1 MDPMLA
7 AALYGPLPGTAG
19 TAAGSQQ
26 SMPMPGGPARTAAS
40 LTADIGQEATSLK
53 AENDAMEQRLA
64 ALTQSIDGMSGGV
77 LSSNASVR
85 SSRENKQI
93 TAGTRNRNST
103 ALWEGPTVEG
113 RFKSAGGAGGPGAGG
128 APRSAGAGR
137 RAGAPGSSGG
147 YGGGGGG
154 GTASNILMPTS
165 MGNLNHGGGGGGGGG
180 YGAGTSSAELDAL
193 NGLLDQ
199 REALSQTKPQQRR

>member
-7 AALYGPLPGTAG
+7 AALYGPLPG
-19 TAAGSQQ
+19 AAGAGAPQGQ
-26 SMPMPGGPARTAAS
+26 RLHTAAS
-40 LTADIGQEATSLK
+40 LTAGIGQEATSLK

-113 RFKSAGGAGGPGAGG
+113 RFKSAKSTGTPKGA
-128 APRSAGAGR
+128 RSAGAGR
-137 RAGAPGSSGG
+137 RAPGSSGG
-147 YGGGGGG
+147 GSR
-154 GTASNILMPTS
+154 APSSNILMPTA
-165 MGNLNHGGGGGGGGG
+165 MGNVNHNGG
-180 YGAGTSSAELDAL
+180 YSAGASSAELDAL

-199 REALSQTKPQQRR
+199 REALSANRPPIHYQQQQEQQRRY